1 MNIKFK
7 VLDKSRDDR
16 YISFP
21 INRVLIVGYAGRDI
35 KKTMEHIRELEL
47 ELQVPPPHKI
57 PTIFE
62 CSRENLTQEKN
73 IRFVGRETSG
83 EVEHCII
90 KHNGEIFIGIG
101 SDHTDRKLES
111 LSVPKAKQVA
121 PKPIGKY
128 VIPYRL
134 LKDHWDDIE
143 LASYQTVAGEE
154 ILYQM
159 GVMKDI
165 LPVEFIIKELE
176 ERVGDINNCI
186 IFSGTVPLKDGF
198 KYGTDFRGIIR
209 DKYLECSISVEYH
222 LDIIEEEER

>member
-1 MNIKFK
+1 M
-7 VLDKSRDDR
+7 
-16 YISFP
+16 
-21 INRVLIVGYAGRDI
+21 
-35 KKTMEHIRELEL
+35 
-47 ELQVPPPHKI
+47 
-57 PTIFE
+57 
-62 CSRENLTQEKN
+62 
-73 IRFVGRETSG
+73 
-83 EVEHCII
+83 
-90 KHNGEIFIGIG
+90 
-101 SDHTDRKLES
+101 
-111 LSVPKAKQVA
+111 A
-121 PKPIGKY
+121 PKPIGKH
-128 VIPYRL
+128 VIPYSL